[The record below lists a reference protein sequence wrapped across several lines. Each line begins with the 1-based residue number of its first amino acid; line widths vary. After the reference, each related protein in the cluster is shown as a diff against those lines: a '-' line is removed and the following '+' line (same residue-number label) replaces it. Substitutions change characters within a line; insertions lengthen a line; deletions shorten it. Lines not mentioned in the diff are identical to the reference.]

1 MKEGG
6 LIKRIWWKLLFCPQF
21 LMLLLGSQMTN
32 VIFVPLL
39 ANSCRAFFFNSAT
52 IKSTSTYWNLM
63 PTKLLRLNCKNQR
76 FLFNWWLIFHSFF
89 FSDLSHEGST
99 RRLLPWTVQWKVH
112 GPCQT
117 SVYLCQVDS
126 RIQMF
131 ASWWSS
137 HSFEILRFWSTPGSI
152 GWSFW

>member
-1 MKEGG
+1 MKEGGG

-21 LMLLLGSQMTN
+21 LMLGSQMTN
-32 VIFVPLL
+32 VILVPLL
-39 ANSCRAFFFNSAT
+39 ANSCRAFFNSAT

-63 PTKLLRLNCKNQR
+63 PSMYLRLNCKIKDSIFTNDW
-76 FLFNWWLIFHSFF
+76 LFILFT
-89 FSDLSHEGST
+89 DLSHEGST

-117 SVYLCQVDS
+117 SVYLCQADS
-126 RIQMF
+126 RIQMS

-137 HSFEILRFWSTPGSI
+137 HTFEILRFWSTPGSI